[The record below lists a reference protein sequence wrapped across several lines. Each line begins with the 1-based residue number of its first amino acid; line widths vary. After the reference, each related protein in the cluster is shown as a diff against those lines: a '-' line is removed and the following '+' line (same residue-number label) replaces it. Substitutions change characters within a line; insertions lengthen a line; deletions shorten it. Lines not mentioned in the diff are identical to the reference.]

1 MLKQNK
7 NKNHNNVVMLA
18 REKINSTEGTISKAL
33 TDNEISHKSFSA
45 IINEERNFCKSKESI
60 RMMKSQRDNMEK
72 RNKSIEGGKRISID
86 EVIKQNGRTKSNVNY
101 QV

>member
-33 TDNEISHKSFSA
+33 TVNEISHKYFSA
-45 IINEERNFCKSKESI
+45 IINEERNF
-60 RMMKSQRDNMEK
+60 
-72 RNKSIEGGKRISID
+72 
-86 EVIKQNGRTKSNVNY
+86 
-101 QV
+101 